1 MSTIDHIR
9 NFAIIAHI
17 DHGKSTI
24 ADRIIHSCGGLSERE
39 MKAQVLDSMDIERE
53 RGITIKAQTVKLKY
67 KSKDGKDYIL
77 NIIDTPGHVDFSY
90 EVSRALIACDG
101 ALLLVDGTQGV
112 QAQTFAHSYAA
123 IEAGLDIIPV
133 INKVDSIDVDI
144 ENVSKQIFNLIGAR
158 EDEIF
163 KISAKSGLGVDS
175 LINQIPDLIS
185 SPVTKADNTNA
196 LIFDSYFDPYRGV
209 IASVRVFGGEIKT
222 NSKLKLINSKFDFDA
237 SEIGYFDLKLSPSDS
252 LSSGEVGY
260 IVTGAKELSQI
271 RVGDTLVSQEDE
283 NPIVVSGYKEP
294 QPTVFS
300 SIYPAD
306 SDDYAKL
313 RDSLDKYV
321 LNDASFYYEPET
333 SSAFGFGF
341 RCGFLGLLHLEI
353 VIERLEREFNLSL
366 IVTPPSVEFKI
377 VRNNDEEIVI
387 RNPSKIEE
395 YTDIKSIHERIC
407 ELDLLFPKEYLG
419 SIMNL
424 LNEKRGVQLDLNYL
438 STSMVKLK
446 YRMPLLELV
455 TGFYDSLKSISQG
468 FASLDYQILDFEP
481 GNLVKLD
488 ILVNGT
494 PIDSFSS
501 ILAKENAEFIGRSR
515 VKKLAELIPRQQFDI
530 PIQAAVGS
538 RIIARETIK
547 ALRKD
552 VTAKLY
558 GGDITRK
565 RKLLE
570 KQKEGKKK
578 MRNIGKV
585 AVPKEAFKEFL
596 KQ

>member
-1 MSTIDHIR
+1 MLTNKNIR
-9 NFAIIAHI
+9 NISIIAHV
-17 DHGKSTI
+17 DHGKSTL
-24 ADRIIHSCGGLSERE
+24 ADRLIETSGLI
-39 MKAQVLDSMDIERE
+39 KPGDHVDQILDTMDLERE
-53 RGITIKAQTVKLKY
+53 RGITIKSQPIRL
-67 KSKDGKDYIL
+67 DFGDLQINL
-77 NIIDTPGHVDFSY
+77 IDTPGHVDFSY

-144 ENVSKQIFNLIGAR
+144 NNVSKQIFNLIGAR

-163 KISAKSGLGVDS
+163 KISAKSGLGVDN
-175 LINQIPDLIS
+175 LLKKIPDLIS
-185 SPVTKADNTNA
+185 SPVNKADNTNA

-209 IASVRVFGGEIKT
+209 IASVRVFGGTIET
-222 NSKLKLINSKFDFDA
+222 NSKLKLINSKFDFEA
-237 SEIGYFDLKLSPSDS
+237 SEIGYFDLKLSPSDT

-271 RVGDTLVSQEDE
+271 RVGDTLVNQEDE
-283 NPIVVSGYKEP
+283 KPIVVSGYKEP

-321 LNDASFYYEPET
+321 LNDASFFYEPET

-424 LNEKRGVQLDLNYL
+424 LNEKRGVQIDLNYL

-455 TGFYDSLKSISQG
+455 TGFYDSLKSISHG
-468 FASLDYQILDFEP
+468 FASLDYQILEFEI
-481 GNLVKLD
+481 GDLVKLD

-501 ILAKENAEFIGRSR
+501 ILARENAEFIGRSR

-585 AVPKEAFKEFL
+585 AVPKDAFKEFL

>member
-1 MSTIDHIR
+1 MLTNKNIR
-9 NFAIIAHI
+9 NISIIAHV
-17 DHGKSTI
+17 DHGKSTL
-24 ADRIIHSCGGLSERE
+24 ADRLIETSGLINPGDHVD
-39 MKAQVLDSMDIERE
+39 QILDTMDLERE
-53 RGITIKAQTVKLKY
+53 RGITIKSQPI
-67 KSKDGKDYIL
+67 IL
-77 NIIDTPGHVDFSY
+77 NFDDMQINLIDTPGHVDFSY

>member
-1 MSTIDHIR
+1 MLTNKNIR
-9 NFAIIAHI
+9 NISIIAHV
-17 DHGKSTI
+17 DHGKSTL
-24 ADRIIHSCGGLSERE
+24 ADRLIETSGLINPGDHVD
-39 MKAQVLDSMDIERE
+39 QILDTMDLERE
-53 RGITIKAQTVKLKY
+53 RGITIKSQP
-67 KSKDGKDYIL
+67 IRL
-77 NIIDTPGHVDFSY
+77 NFDDMQINHIDTPGHVDFSY

>member
-1 MSTIDHIR
+1 MLTNKNIR
-9 NFAIIAHI
+9 NISIIAHV
-17 DHGKSTI
+17 DHGKSTL
-24 ADRIIHSCGGLSERE
+24 ADRLIETSGLINPGDHVD
-39 MKAQVLDSMDIERE
+39 QILDTMDLERE
-53 RGITIKAQTVKLKY
+53 RGITIKSQP
-67 KSKDGKDYIL
+67 IRL
-77 NIIDTPGHVDFSY
+77 NFDDMQINLIDTPGHVDFSY

-366 IVTPPSVEFKI
+366 IVTHPSVEFKI
-377 VRNNDEEIVI
+377 VRNHDEEIVL

-585 AVPKEAFKEFL
+585 AVPKEAFKEVL
-596 KQ
+596 TQ

>member
-1 MSTIDHIR
+1 M
-9 NFAIIAHI
+9 
-17 DHGKSTI
+17 
-24 ADRIIHSCGGLSERE
+24 
-39 MKAQVLDSMDIERE
+39 
-53 RGITIKAQTVKLKY
+53 
-67 KSKDGKDYIL
+67 
-77 NIIDTPGHVDFSY
+77 
-90 EVSRALIACDG
+90 
-101 ALLLVDGTQGV
+101 

-133 INKVDSIDVDI
+133 INKIDSIDVDVD
-144 ENVSKQIFNLIGAR
+144 NVSKQIFNLIGAS

-163 KISAKSGLGVDS
+163 KISAKSGLGVDN
-175 LINQIPDLIS
+175 LIDQIPDLIS

-222 NSKLKLINSKFDFDA
+222 NSKLKLINSAFDFDA

-377 VRNNDEEIVI
+377 VRNNDEEIII
-387 RNPSKIEE
+387 RNPSKLDE
-395 YTDIKSIHERIC
+395 YTDIKAIQERIC

-424 LNEKRGVQLDLNYL
+424 LNDKRGVQLDLNYL
-438 STSMVKLK
+438 STSMVKVK

-468 FASLDYQILDFEP
+468 FASLDYQILDFEK
-481 GNLVKLD
+481 GSLVKLD

-501 ILAKENAEFIGRSR
+501 ILAKENAEFIGRNR
-515 VKKLAELIPRQQFDI
+515 VKKLSELIPRQQFDI

>member
-1 MSTIDHIR
+1 MLTNKNIR
-9 NFAIIAHI
+9 NISIIAHV
-17 DHGKSTI
+17 DHGKSTL
-24 ADRIIHSCGGLSERE
+24 ADRLIEISGLINPGDHVD
-39 MKAQVLDSMDIERE
+39 QILDTMDLERE
-53 RGITIKAQTVKLKY
+53 RGITIKSQP
-67 KSKDGKDYIL
+67 IRL
-77 NIIDTPGHVDFSY
+77 NFDDMQINLIDTPGHVDFSY

-488 ILVNGT
+488 ILVNGI

>member
-1 MSTIDHIR
+1 MLTNKNIR
-9 NFAIIAHI
+9 NISIIAHV
-17 DHGKSTI
+17 DHGKSTL
-24 ADRIIHSCGGLSERE
+24 ADRLIETSGLINPGDHVD
-39 MKAQVLDSMDIERE
+39 QILDTMDLERE
-53 RGITIKAQTVKLKY
+53 RGITIKSQPFR
-67 KSKDGKDYIL
+67 L
-77 NIIDTPGHVDFSY
+77 NFDDMQINLIDTPGHVDFSY